1 MSRVK
6 NNMHVLFNVEAPP
19 LGQSKNYLKPTF
31 IYKYRFLSNTFKQCI
46 QCYFYSYK
54 DIISEDA

>member
-19 LGQSKNYLKPTF
+19 LGQSKNDLKPT
-31 IYKYRFLSNTFKQCI
+31 KYRFFSHLNNAYNVI
-46 QCYFYSYK
+46 FYSYK